1 MLKRTRKRTDRT
13 RIATLNCRTLLADEA
28 LDDLDVTLMKN
39 QIDLCALQETR
50 RDGFMSASTEN
61 FKIFW
66 YSECSGH
73 RGVGVAVHKKYAHLV
88 SNTRGI
94 PESNGRLM
102 TMDIL
107 LHDTEHPVKLVCAYS
122 PPNTAS
128 IRVREKFYSQL
139 RTVVTP
145 NTWLLGDFNAR
156 VGRRV
161 NATDSDFGAESSNTV
176 GSFSLKNDI
185 TPNANGSLLLDI
197 ASENCLRHVT
207 SHFSCTDSK
216 RWSWRHPLILL
227 VQFSI
232 TYSLQQLKC
241 VLHLDSLL
249 HIISLS
255 TLIID

>member
-1 MLKRTRKRTDRT
+1 MWTLLISVLAIVAVASTTGDTFPSQTFPPHAPRMLKRARKRTDRT
-13 RIATLNCRTLLADEA
+13 RIATLNCRTLLADET

-66 YSECSGH
+66 YGECSDH
-73 RGVGVAVHKKYAHLV
+73 RGIGVAVHKKYAHLV

-139 RTVVTP
+139 RTAVTP
-145 NTWLLGDFNAR
+145 NTWLLGDFNER

-185 TPNANGSLLLDI
+185 TFECEWFI
-197 ASENCLRHVT
+197 
-207 SHFSCTDSK
+207 
-216 RWSWRHPLILL
+216 
-227 VQFSI
+227 I
-232 TYSLQQLKC
+232 T
-241 VLHLDSLL
+241 
-249 HIISLS
+249 
-255 TLIID
+255 